1 MRGMQDAT
9 TGDAQELR
17 VVVFQEDGYWVAQC
31 IEYDIGAQGKTFRDM
46 AMHFALTLGLDL
58 DESLNRHGE
67 PFAGIDPAPAY
78 FEKMWEQRASTLKPI
93 QETEEASPGYEM
105 ALVA

>member
-1 MRGMQDAT
+1 MKGTQDAT
-9 TGDAQELR
+9 SGDAQKLR

-46 AMHFALTLGLDL
+46 TMHFALTAALDL
-58 DESLNRHGE
+58 DESVNRHGE
-67 PFAGIDPAPAY
+67 LFAGIDPAPAY
-78 FEKMWEQRASTLKPI
+78 FEKMWEQRASTLEPI
-93 QETEEASPGYEM
+93 LETEAASPEYEM